1 MSRTKIVFTAFTTLC
16 LAATLTGCHRGA
28 SRPVL
33 IGVSPNE
40 SIGSPT
46 IGSLSV
52 VSSSGMTPS
61 FVSLGAGDALGWA
74 VHQKDV
80 ELARAAS
87 VETTLCAK

>member
-1 MSRTKIVFTAFTTLC
+1 MSRTKIVFTAFATLC

-28 SRPVL
+28 SRPIL
-33 IGVSPNE
+33 ISVSPNTD
-40 SIGSPT
+40 SQA
-46 IGSLSV
+46 IGSLGV
-52 VSSSGMTPS
+52 LSSGGMTPS